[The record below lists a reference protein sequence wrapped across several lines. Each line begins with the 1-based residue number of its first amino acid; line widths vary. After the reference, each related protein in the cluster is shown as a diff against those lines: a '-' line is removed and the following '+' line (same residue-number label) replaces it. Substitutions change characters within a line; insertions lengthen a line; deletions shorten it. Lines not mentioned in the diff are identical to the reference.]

1 MRSRKFPHTPS
12 SYKCSHSYR
21 PYGWLSCPSDLQLPK
36 HDAPAPWRAAF
47 HACSPARRSGFFP
60 HAHFL
65 SRQHAFRPENA
76 SARRAAAAQLLL
88 HIPEVRE
95 ARTSRTA
102 RFRTRR
108 KRRRSSQVTAIAF
121 GVSRRVLAK
130 VGQPARAGR
139 MAISEGRNALNR
151 PPTQGGPLPSENF
164 P

>member
-1 MRSRKFPHTPS
+1 MRQHLGARRST
-12 SYKCSHSYR
+12 
-21 PYGWLSCPSDLQLPK
+21 
-36 HDAPAPWRAAF
+36 RAAR
-47 HACSPARRSGFFP
+47 PRRSGFFP

-65 SRQHAFRPENA
+65 SRQHAFHPGNA

-108 KRRRSSQVTAIAF
+108 KRRRKSQVTAIAF
-121 GVSRRVLAK
+121 GVSRRVLAN
-130 VGQPARAGR
+130 VEQPAQAGR
-139 MAISEGRNALNR
+139 MAISEGRNECNR
-151 PPTQGGPLPSENF
+151 PPTPGGPLPSENC